1 MRIIDNINE
10 LLGDDLKAELRK
22 GSKLRIAAS
31 TFSIFAFEAL
41 RKELEGV
48 ESLEFIFT
56 SPTFNAA
63 RVTDKPGVPI
73 PIPIPVRIRLTF
85 ALPLGTHFTPP
96 RCLHT
101 SCSRGRTFGREGV
114 SIAPHPKEMTDIL
127 GCRRDGV
134 DASDVRR

>member
-73 PIPIPVRIRLTF
+73 PIPIRLTF
-85 ALPLGTHFTPP
+85 FLPLGTHFTPP

-101 SCSRGRTFGREGV
+101 SCSRGKTSLSGEGCGSHLERE
-114 SIAPHPKEMTDIL
+114 
-127 GCRRDGV
+127 
-134 DASDVRR
+134 

>member
-73 PIPIPVRIRLTF
+73 PIPIPIPVRIRLTF
-85 ALPLGTHFTPP
+85 FLPLGTHFTPP

-101 SCSRGRTFGREGV
+101 SCSRGKTSLSGGGV
-114 SIAPHPKEMTDIL
+114 WVAPHSE
-127 GCRRDGV
+127 RE
-134 DASDVRR
+134 